1 MRQEVPTR
9 KLKLEAGIPE
19 DIKLCTARLQA
30 YLQINLFFMHVKYKG
45 TFKKVTNPVWKCHCT
60 QRYWSTSLL
69 IQKLF

>member
-45 TFKKVTNPVWKCHCT
+45 TF
-60 QRYWSTSLL
+60 
-69 IQKLF
+69 